1 MHTTWVEFWIEI
13 QFKFNLLNEL
23 NSNILNGTQISLSEI
38 QVPLNSWNSIEEKR
52 RCNSMQQVLKICF
65 SFTSFA
71 TKLWGNKKKKV
82 FHLCD
87 LWLCCMI
94 EGNFENI
101 QIQKNIF
108 QCFKTIMGKAN

>member
-1 MHTTWVEFWIEI
+1 MKILNHIAHNLRVEFWIEI

-23 NSNILNGTQISLSEI
+23 NSYILNGTQISLSQV
-38 QVPLNSWNSIEEKR
+38 QVPLNSWNSIKEKR
-52 RCNSMQQVLKICF
+52 RCKSMQQVLKICF

-71 TKLWGNKKKKV
+71 IKLWGKTKKIV

-94 EGNFENI
+94 EGSFEKT
-101 QIQKNIF
+101 QIQKDNF
-108 QCFKTIMGKAN
+108 